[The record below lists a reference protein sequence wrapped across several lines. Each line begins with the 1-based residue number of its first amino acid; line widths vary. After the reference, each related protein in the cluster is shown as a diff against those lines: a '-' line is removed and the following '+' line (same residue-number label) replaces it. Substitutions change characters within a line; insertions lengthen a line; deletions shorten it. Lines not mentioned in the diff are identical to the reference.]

1 MKILKILFYKL
12 FRLERYRDR
21 YLFMEEASIGL
32 VEDDEISELEKN
44 KEDEVL

>member
-21 YLFMEEASIGL
+21 YLFMDEASIGL
-32 VEDDEISELEKN
+32 VEDDEIGL
-44 KEDEVL
+44 

>member
-21 YLFMEEASIGL
+21 YLFMEESSIGL
-32 VEDDEISELEKN
+32 IEDDEISELEKI
-44 KEDEVL
+44 KEDKVL

>member
-12 FRLERYRDR
+12 FRLEKYRDK

-32 VEDDEISELEKN
+32 IEDDEISELEKN
-44 KEDEVL
+44 KEGEFS